1 MSFTDENFINQSELP
16 KELLRLKN
24 PPNGLF
30 YLGNKEL
37 LNAPKIAIVGSRKA
51 SVYTKN
57 CVTSLAKTLTNAGI
71 CIVSG
76 GAIGVDI
83 FAHIGAM
90 PQTIGVF
97 ANGLDIIYPSSNAKI
112 ISEIYKNALALSEY
126 PLTTPPLRHHFL
138 ERNRIVVSLCQAL
151 VVAQADFK
159 SGSLQSARIAS
170 EIGVPIFVLP
180 QRLGESDGTNELL
193 AKNRASL
200 ITNFSDF
207 AAKFSEFNVPVLKQN
222 DEIMEFCKSGV
233 SLDEAVKKFGNKIYE
248 YELEGKISISNLLV
262 KSIF

>member
-37 LNAPKIAIVGSRKA
+37 LTAPKIAIVGSRKA

-57 CVTSLAKTLTNAGI
+57 SVTELARVLKNAGI
-71 CIVSG
+71 CVVSG

-83 FAHIGAM
+83 FGHIGAM
-90 PQTIGVF
+90 PHTIGVF
-97 ANGLDIIYPSSNAKI
+97 ANGLDTIYPASNAKI
-112 ISEIYKNALALSEY
+112 ITEIYKNALALSEY
-126 PLTTPPLRHHFL
+126 PPTTPPLRHHFL
-138 ERNRIVVSLCQAL
+138 ERNRIVVSLCKAL

-159 SGSLQSARIAS
+159 SGSLQSARIAN

-180 QRLGESDGTNELL
+180 QRLDESDGTNDLL
-193 AKNRASL
+193 SKNKASL

-207 AAKFSEFNVPVLKQN
+207 AAKFSDFSMPILTQK
-222 DEIMEFCKSGV
+222 DEILEFCKNGV
-233 SLDEAVKKFGNKIYE
+233 SLDEAVKKFGDKIYE